1 MDRMNGLR
9 LLKTSFKSAVGIM
22 STGLEEGCICD
33 IIRERSSN
41 EIILNWDREE
51 TGEGPT
57 TKASLV
63 GVILDRILSI
73 LLIKKD
79 KKCSQSSS
87 EKTGIG
93 GGGGFTRVLMTA
105 KRVLGLFLLVF
116 IKFEKYED
124 LASSIF

>member
-33 IIRERSSN
+33 KIRERSSK
-41 EIILNWDREE
+41 EIMLNWHREE
-51 TGEGPT
+51 AGEGQT
-57 TKASLV
+57 TKVSLG
-63 GVILDRILSI
+63 GVILARILSI

-87 EKTGIG
+87 EKTGIEG
-93 GGGGFTRVLMTA
+93 G
-105 KRVLGLFLLVF
+105 
-116 IKFEKYED
+116 ED
-124 LASSIF
+124 